1 MARLS
6 EATVAKLKA
15 FAQKGGD
22 WKNTGSVIGN
32 TAMPVISMYLN
43 RLKKDDPALHAK
55 FTAVPVAPV
64 AAAEQDD
71 DDEVSIPDED
81 DDDEVSIVVG
91 DEEPEDDED
100 DIGDLGGLESDPAET
115 TPAAAATTSK
125 PTVEIPQELPLGLPS
140 KVEEL
145 FPKIRLRSPGGQTS
159 ELRVFSQSPG
169 KFLVL
174 EIKQKDIRTLVV
186 KGSQVVV
193 DYEEI
198 SLNPAGTTQ
207 GYRNSDL
214 RVLADL
220 S

>member
-6 EATVAKLKA
+6 EATVAKLKE

-32 TAMPVISMYLN
+32 TATPVISMYLN

-55 FTAVPVAPV
+55 FTATPVVPV
-64 AAAEQDD
+64 AAAELDD
-71 DDEVSIPDED
+71 DDAPLIM
-81 DDDEVSIVVG
+81 DDEEDEATIVVG
-91 DEEPEDDED
+91 DGEPEDDED
-100 DIGDLGGLESDPAET
+100 DIGGLGGLESDPAET
-115 TPAAAATTSK
+115 TPAAAATTPK

-145 FPKIRLRSPGGQTS
+145 FPKIRLRGPNGQTS
-159 ELRVFSQSPG
+159 ELRVYSQAPG
-169 KFLVL
+169 KFLML
-174 EIKQKDIRTLVV
+174 EIKQKDIRTLTV
-186 KGSQVVV
+186 KGGQVVV

-198 SLNPAGTTQ
+198 TINPAGTTQ

-214 RVLADL
+214 KVLADL

>member
-1 MARLS
+1 
-6 EATVAKLKA
+6 
-15 FAQKGGD
+15 
-22 WKNTGSVIGN
+22 
-32 TAMPVISMYLN
+32 MPVISMYLN
-43 RLKKDDPALHAK
+43 RLKKDDPVLHAK
-55 FTAVPVAPV
+55 FTAAPTAPV
-64 AAAEQDD
+64 AAAEPDG
-71 DDEVSIPDED
+71 DDEVSIPDDED
-81 DDDEVSIVVG
+81 DDEATIVVG
-91 DEEPEDDED
+91 DEEPEDED
-100 DIGDLGGLESDPAET
+100 DIGDFGDEKIIVDMGPAAY
-115 TPAAAATTSK
+115 TPASATKPAMYTQHPPAPDTTLK

-174 EIKQKDIRTLVV
+174 EIKQKDIRTLTV
-186 KGSQVVV
+186 KGGQVVV